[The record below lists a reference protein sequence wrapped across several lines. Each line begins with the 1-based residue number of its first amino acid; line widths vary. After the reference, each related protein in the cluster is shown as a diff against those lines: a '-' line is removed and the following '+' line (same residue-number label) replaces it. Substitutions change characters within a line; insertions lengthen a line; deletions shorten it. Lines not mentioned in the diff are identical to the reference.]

1 MWSYKWKG
9 LPLDLSLVASLK
21 TTELSPFKT
30 YAYPRLPLLLHFIV
44 RNLAMSSYPI
54 WSYFSPSFLTSGTL
68 ITESIDH
75 QIE

>member
-30 YAYPRLPLLLHFIV
+30 HAYPRLPLLLHFFV
-44 RNLAMSSYPI
+44 RNLAMSSDPTWNYFYTI
-54 WSYFSPSFLTSGTL
+54 FSYLWNPY
-68 ITESIDH
+68 H
-75 QIE
+75 